1 MARWVIVTPS
11 LADPHLSGRY
21 PERVAAVVIGAALTG
36 RSVMQSNVRRM
47 MQIAA
52 TLFLVLGLAST
63 TWAGGRWKVGD
74 VVVCFGSGTC
84 QVVRP
89 GAPNPPLDTIGDGTT
104 FSPPGPIISPGDT
117 KG

>member
-11 LADPHLSGRY
+11 LADPYLSGRY
-21 PERVAAVVIGAALTG
+21 PERVAAALIGAALTG

-63 TWAGGRWKVGD
+63 AWACGRWKVGD

-84 QVVRP
+84 KVVRP
-89 GAPNPPLDTIGDGTT
+89 GPAAPPATTPLDTIGDGTT
-104 FSPPGPIISPGDT
+104 FTPPGPV
-117 KG
+117 

>member
-11 LADPHLSGRY
+11 LADPYLSARY

-52 TLFLVLGLAST
+52 MLFLVLGLAST
-63 TWAGGRWKVGD
+63 ARAGGRWKVGH

-84 QVVRP
+84 QMLSL
-89 GAPNPPLDTIGDGTT
+89 GTAPTTTVLD
-104 FSPPGPIISPGDT
+104 
-117 KG
+117 